1 MGVVNNANLHGVK
14 IRRAA
19 IADCPSQTSDDENLS
34 QRYYEP
40 SICAVDGEKTVDA
53 IENIGSGSIPVKV
66 NSYPLRSPKAV
77 PVPAVPAVASKP
89 LAEPNNQ

>member
-1 MGVVNNANLHGVK
+1 MGVVNNTNLHGVK

-40 SICAVDGEKTVDA
+40 SICVVDGEKTVDA
-53 IENIGSGSIPVKV
+53 ITNIGSGSIPESVI
-66 NSYPLRSPKAV
+66 S
-77 PVPAVPAVASKP
+77 
-89 LAEPNNQ
+89 

>member
-1 MGVVNNANLHGVK
+1 MGVIDNANLHGVK

-34 QRYYEP
+34 QRYYDA

-66 NSYPLRSPKAV
+66 NS
-77 PVPAVPAVASKP
+77 
-89 LAEPNNQ
+89 

>member
-1 MGVVNNANLHGVK
+1 MGVVNDANLHGVK

-53 IENIGSGSIPVKV
+53 ITNIGSGSIPVSV
-66 NSYPLRSPKAV
+66 NS
-77 PVPAVPAVASKP
+77 
-89 LAEPNNQ
+89 